1 MSLVT
6 GVFSGII
13 GPFIVLILAL
23 FLALYIDYSYHSLK
37 TNERGYIIF
46 NSLLMVC
53 LFIILIFA
61 WYPQHEGGDKTLF
74 GQKPSYLGQKILE
87 VLVLPIAISFAVY
100 IFERI
105 RTGGKK

>member
-1 MSLVT
+1 MSVATIVT
-6 GVFSGII
+6 TMILPVIF
-13 GPFIVLILAL
+13 LI
-23 FLALYIDYSYHSLK
+23 LALYIDYSYHSLK

-53 LFIILIFA
+53 LFIALILV
-61 WYPQHEGGDKTLF
+61 WYPMHEGGDKTLF
-74 GQKPSYLGQKILE
+74 GQKPFYLGQKILE

-105 RTGGKK
+105 RTGSKK